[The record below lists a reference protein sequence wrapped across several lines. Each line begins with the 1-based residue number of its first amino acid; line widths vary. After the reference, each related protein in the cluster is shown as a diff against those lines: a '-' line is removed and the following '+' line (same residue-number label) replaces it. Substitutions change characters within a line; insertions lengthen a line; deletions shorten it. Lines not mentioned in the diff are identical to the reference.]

1 MTSYP
6 AQHSPL
12 VDLHRHLDGNIRPH
26 IMWNL
31 AQQNKIAL
39 PVDSL
44 SELIKLTTIEDR
56 TSDLMQFLL
65 KLDYGVSVL
74 ANIDACYEVAYDNV
88 ESAKSEGL
96 DYTELRFSPYFMAN
110 KFNLPMNEVVNAVVQ
125 GVKDGNRVFGT
136 SYQLIGILSR
146 TFGVEACQRELDAIL
161 SQVSEFVGIDL
172 AGDERGYP
180 AALFE
185 SHFKQ
190 ARDSGLHV
198 TVHAGEAA
206 GPESVWDAIKL
217 LGAERIGH
225 GVAVANDNKLID
237 YMLKNNIGI
246 ESCLTSNYQTGTWTQ
261 LSTHPLKQFLD
272 FGLSVSL
279 NTDDPAISNITIQ
292 DEYKLA
298 EQVLA
303 LNTNQIATLRQN
315 GYRQIFKK

>member
-6 AQHSPL
+6 AQHLPL

-26 IMWNL
+26 IIWKI

-56 TSDLMQFLL
+56 TSDLMQFLQ

-96 DYTELRFSPYFMAN
+96 DYTELRFSPYFMSN
-110 KFNLPMNEVVNAVVQ
+110 KFNLPMKEVVCAVVQ
-125 GVKDGNRVFGT
+125 GVKEGNRAFGT

-146 TFGVEACQRELDAIL
+146 TFGVDACQRELEAIL

-190 ARDSGLHV
+190 ARDCGLHV

-261 LSTHPLKQFLD
+261 LSTHPLKKFLD
-272 FGLSVSL
+272 LGLSVSL

-292 DEYKLA
+292 DEYMLA

-303 LNTNQIATLRQN
+303 LNTHQIDTLRLN
-315 GYRQIFKK
+315 GYRQIFRK